1 MKKNIE
7 VEIRGPLSEDKYF
20 KLKDFFDSHAQKIG
34 EKNRILIDY
43 SRPTEEGISE
53 RKKDIRL
60 RVTNGVPEI
69 IVKLGSWGENE
80 QRKELSV
87 LAPTGSF
94 DTLTEIFAALGYE
107 KGVLCMRKSSIYQFK
122 DIEFALVEVPQHS
135 YFYEAEKMANKDE
148 DAKKLTSEM
157 RSVCEELGLEVFDKD
172 GFFSYVEKLNKEA
185 NEVFDITKVKQDYF
199 SERFNLS
206 S

>member
-7 VEIRGPLSEDKYF
+7 IEIRGPLSKNEYTEIKA
-20 KLKDFFDSHAQKIG
+20 FFDINA
-34 EKNRILIDY
+34 EKVEVKDRILIDY
-43 SRPTEEGISE
+43 SRTTQGDMSE

-69 IVKLGSWGENE
+69 IIKLGSWGEHE

-87 LAPTGSF
+87 TTPPGTF
-94 DTLTEIFAALGYE
+94 DALTEIFAALGYE
-107 KGVLCMRKSSIYQFK
+107 KGVLCIRKSHVYIFK
-122 DIEFALVEVPQHS
+122 NIEFALVEVPQHS
-135 YFYEAEKMANKDE
+135 YFYEAEKMADENE
-148 DAKKLTSEM
+148 DAEKLMNEM
-157 RSVCEELGLEVFDKD
+157 KAICAELGLKVFDKN

-185 NEVFDITKVKQDYF
+185 NEQFDILAVKENYF
-199 SERFNLS
+199 KERFGLS